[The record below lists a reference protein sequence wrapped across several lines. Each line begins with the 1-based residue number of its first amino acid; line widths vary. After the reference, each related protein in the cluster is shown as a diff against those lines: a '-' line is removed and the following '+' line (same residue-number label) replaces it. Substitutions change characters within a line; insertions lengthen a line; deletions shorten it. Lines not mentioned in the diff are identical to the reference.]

1 MHPFHERIAR
11 VGLAAGAPYGFA
23 LAGGYAMQL
32 NGFLERPS
40 EDVDLFTVQ
49 SYSAEFDAALT
60 AIMAAYRADGLD
72 VETDRYDPALD
83 PTFARLAVSDDRD
96 ISKVELLADWRANH
110 PRHLSIGPV
119 LHPDDAVANKMC
131 ALYGR
136 AEARDF
142 VDVDAAIRSGK
153 YSRDRLFALAAAVDH
168 GFDRHMLAGMMTRAD
183 VHADS
188 QFAAYGLTGTD
199 LDGLRARFAEW
210 RHELLAA

>member
-11 VGLAAGAPYGFA
+11 VGLAAGASYGFA

-49 SYSAEFDAALT
+49 SYSTEFDAAMM
-60 AIMAAYRADGLD
+60 AIIAAYRADGLD

-83 PTFARLAVSDDRD
+83 PTFARLVVSDGKDM
-96 ISKVELLADWRANH
+96 SKVELLADWRANH
-110 PRHLSIGPV
+110 PRRFAIGPV

-142 VDVDAAIRSGK
+142 VDVDAAVCSGR
-153 YSRDRLFALAAAVDH
+153 YSRDRLFALAAAIDS
-168 GFDRHMLAGMMTRAD
+168 GFDRQMLAGMMTRAD
-183 VHADS
+183 AHADS
-188 QFAAYGLTGTD
+188 QFAAYGVTGAD

-210 RHELLAA
+210 RCELLAT